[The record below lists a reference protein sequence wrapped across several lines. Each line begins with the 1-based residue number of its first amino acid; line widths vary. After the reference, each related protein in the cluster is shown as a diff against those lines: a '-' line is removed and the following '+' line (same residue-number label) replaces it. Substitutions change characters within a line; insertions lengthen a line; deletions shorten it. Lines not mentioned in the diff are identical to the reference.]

1 MPTNGQQIILSHF
14 CRKINR
20 SWSSSQ
26 MWCRNGFQK
35 IFLYKGEKLQVEEAS
50 FKRNHGA
57 QPILARRTYSTQL
70 ITIPW
75 PCCCIEYT
83 WEDGKNTWCEEY
95 IFHSLLL
102 YLLLLFITLSVL
114 CSKLLKPTEWLSFET
129 PSGSGTW
136 LESKSA
142 NLLLFCARVT
152 VGPPPSKL
160 FRHISNL
167 NWDMDM
173 QIWIEL
179 LCQLLNKSIRLTV
192 P

>member
-1 MPTNGQQIILSHF
+1 MQKWLP
-14 CRKINR
+14 
-20 SWSSSQ
+20 
-26 MWCRNGFQK
+26 RNFSLQR
-35 IFLYKGEKLQVEEAS
+35 GEAAG
-50 FKRNHGA
+50 RYMINHGA
-57 QPILARRTYSTQL
+57 QPILVRRTYSMQL
-70 ITIPW
+70 IAIPR

-152 VGPPPSKL
+152 VGPPPTKL
-160 FRHISNL
+160 FRHITNL
-167 NWDMDM
+167 NWDMDI

-179 LCQLLNKSIRLTV
+179 LCQLLNKSIRLTYLSD
-192 P
+192 PSPIIIHPCHWLTD